1 MTSEA
6 KAAANR
12 RNAKRSTGPRTAAGK
27 ARASRNA
34 FRHGMSIPMSTDLMN
49 VLEVSEYFRLLMSDF
64 DGADREQAVRAAEG
78 QAELLRVR
86 RIKTELIN
94 REAMRCRERDTSS
107 SIEECVAT
115 AFDCKAKILESLDR
129 YERRALSKRRRSLRK
144 LNVASQRGQKGNP
157 GAL

>member
-12 RNAKRSTGPRTAAGK
+12 RNAKRSTGPRTASGK

-34 FRHGMSIPMSTDLMN
+34 FRHGLSIPMPTDLTDI
-49 VLEVSEYFRLLMSDF
+49 LEVSEDFRSFMGEF
-64 DGADREQAVRAAEG
+64 GGADREQAVRAAEG

-86 RIKTELIN
+86 CIKTELIN
-94 REAMRCRERDTSS
+94 REAMRCRERDASS

-115 AFDCKAKILESLDR
+115 AFDCKAKTLESLDR
-129 YERRALSKRRRSLRK
+129 YERRAFSKRRRSLRK
-144 LNVASQRGQKGNP
+144 LDRAFQRIKRTP
-157 GAL
+157 GAV

>member
-12 RNAKRSTGPRTAAGK
+12 RNAKRSTGPRTASGK

-34 FRHGMSIPMSTDLMN
+34 FRHGMSIPMRTDLTN
-49 VLEVSEYFRLLMSDF
+49 LLEVGDCFRLFMNEF

-115 AFDCKAKILESLDR
+115 ALDCKAKILESLDR
-129 YERRALSKRRRSLRK
+129 YERRALSRRKFAIRAFDAARAAL
-144 LNVASQRGQKGNP
+144 AST
-157 GAL
+157 AA